1 MSQGTTKIIGHFPTA
16 SPEEREWYMAQIEP
30 VTNRWMQNEVSQAHM
45 VVTLISGANA
55 GGAVAILA
63 YISQLAA
70 AGKAAKTIANPEL
83 ILLGYVLGFV
93 AALLLAICIYYA
105 SLRRLNIW
113 TSGVGAFYKGD
124 RLWPGLW
131 AKQSP
136 AWYGGKFLHV
146 LGWVSLG
153 CFLAASAIGITQM
166 VRASG
171 GAPPTQTT
179 PELVAPQSAAKAP
192 DASRQTA
199 PIKAPTPTPERAPKQ
214 RDSKQTAA
222 PERSSAR

>member
-1 MSQGTTKIIGHFPTA
+1 MSQGTTKTIGHFPTA

-30 VTNRWMQNEVSQAHM
+30 VSNRWMQNEASQAHM

-105 SLRRLNIW
+105 SLRRLNNW
-113 TSGVGAFYKGD
+113 TSGVGAFYKGN

-146 LGWVSLG
+146 LGWASLG
-153 CFLAASAIGITQM
+153 CFLAASALGITQM
-166 VRASG
+166 VSVGER
-171 GAPPTQTT
+171 APPTQTT
-179 PELVAPQSAAKAP
+179 PELAAPKPAEKAP
-192 DASRQTA
+192 CAVRQTA
-199 PIKAPTPTPERAPKQ
+199 PKRAPAQTSERVPKQ
-214 RDSKQTAA
+214 RDSKQAET
-222 PERSSAR
+222 P